1 MPGVRQDSKTRK
13 FCIKRPVETAFLA
26 VVVVSLLLG
35 ITLTAAMLKLSI
47 TLRG

>member
-1 MPGVRQDSKTRK
+1 MPGLRRDSKRGK

-35 ITLTAAMLKLSI
+35 ITLAAAMLKLFI
-47 TLRG
+47 TARG